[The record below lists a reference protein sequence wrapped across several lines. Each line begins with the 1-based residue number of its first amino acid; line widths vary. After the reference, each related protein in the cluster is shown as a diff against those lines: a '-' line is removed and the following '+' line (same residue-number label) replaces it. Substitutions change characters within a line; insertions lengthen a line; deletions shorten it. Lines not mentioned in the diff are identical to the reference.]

1 MCNKEN
7 NHRHQHYGRAETVMD
22 DGHIQRPYSE
32 VQTRV
37 NVLREVFLGAAA
49 EIRSARVR
57 SSNDSTHQRRVEGRG
72 AVHAQT
78 GVRILISRRIS
89 VAVDAVQTRDA
100 RHGR

>member
-37 NVLREVFLGAAA
+37 NVLRAVFFWEPQPKFEVL
-49 EIRSARVR
+49 EYV
-57 SSNDSTHQRRVEGRG
+57 HQMSQLTSDE
-72 AVHAQT
+72 
-78 GVRILISRRIS
+78 
-89 VAVDAVQTRDA
+89 
-100 RHGR
+100 